1 MGRKVTIVAIGGGH
15 ATKTRLICENLRESL
30 QEIFTSVKIQI
41 VDLDEL
47 TSNKDSKTY
56 TDADYDFGR
65 IYDELRIFKTGDS
78 SNVYTREIILL
89 YGCYA
94 LYDDRIN
101 ELSDVKIFIE
111 SDPDVRLIN
120 LIRERGIE
128 TPDSLSK
135 LINEYVSHLRVEM
148 QKYIEPTR
156 INSDIIIPYS
166 NNTIG
171 TSIILDGIVNV
182 IKDGESSESETKTHA
197 HLTSLSWDFETE
209 RIDTEKLRY
218 YDAS

>member
-1 MGRKVTIVAIGGGH
+1 MRGRVTVIAIGGGH

-41 VDLDEL
+41 IDLDEL
-47 TSNKDSKTY
+47 ILNTESKTY

-65 IYDELRIFKTGDS
+65 IYDELQIYKTGDS
-78 SNVYTREIILL
+78 PCVYTREIILL
-89 YGCYA
+89 CGCYA

-120 LIRERGIE
+120 LIREKGIE

-135 LINEYVSHLRVEM
+135 LINEYVNYLRVEM

-156 INSDIIIPYS
+156 VKSDIVIPYS

-171 TSIILDGIVNV
+171 TSIILDGIVSV
-182 IKDGESSESETKTHA
+182 IKEDKSSESDIKTHT
-197 HLTSLSWDFETE
+197 HPTSLSWDFETE